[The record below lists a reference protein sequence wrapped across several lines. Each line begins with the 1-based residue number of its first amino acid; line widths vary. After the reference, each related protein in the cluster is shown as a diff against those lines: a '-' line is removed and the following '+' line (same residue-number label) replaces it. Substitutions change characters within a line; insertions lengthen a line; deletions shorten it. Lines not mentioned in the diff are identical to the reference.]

1 MTKTKQLVSGAKV
14 FYLRSETSGGTC
26 CSFRLVCAAATEA
39 DNVAS
44 TDAIADVS
52 ETLVTLLREE
62 VSSSVTVVLGSP
74 ADFDP
79 SQAGLSVFLF
89 DVDLNTHLM
98 NERDP
103 PSVESVQPGEPL
115 PLELSY
121 LITAH
126 PSPQDEAH
134 EQTPSRIDYHKE
146 LGEAMRVLWDNRII
160 SGSELKG
167 SLGSADRLHVTIG
180 NRSFDE
186 ILDVWNT
193 FQETPYLPSITI
205 AVTPV
210 IIESDRETTVTR
222 VEQAKFK
229 HEQGTE

>member
-1 MTKTKQLVSGAKV
+1 M
-14 FYLRSETSGGTC
+14 
-26 CSFRLVCAAATEA
+26 
-39 DNVAS
+39 AS

-62 VSSSVTVVLGSP
+62 VSSSVTVALASP
-74 ADFDP
+74 TDFDP

-89 DVDLNTHLM
+89 DVDLNAHLV
-98 NERDP
+98 NDRDP
-103 PSVESVQPGEPL
+103 PSVDGVQPGEPL

-134 EQTPSRIDYHKE
+134 QQAPSRIDYHKE

-160 SGSELKG
+160 SGSDLKG
-167 SLGSADRLHVTIG
+167 SLGDGDRLHVTIG
-180 NRSFDE
+180 SRSFGE

-193 FQETPYLPSITI
+193 FQETPYLPSITFS
-205 AVTPV
+205 VTPV
-210 IIESDRETTVTR
+210 IIESERETAVTR
-222 VEQAKFK
+222 VEQARFK
-229 HEQGTE
+229 YEQGVE